1 MTYFFYSRQRYNAE
15 NWSPDVKR
23 SVELT
28 VTPCSQVLEC
38 LNSIV
43 VIGDNFGD
51 TVNQEAI
58 MQQLRAKLGIK
69 VVVQMENA
77 DGNVIFE
84 DTVTPNTV
92 TGMM

>member
-1 MTYFFYSRQRYNAE
+1 M
-15 NWSPDVKR
+15 
-23 SVELT
+23 
-28 VTPCSQVLEC
+28 
-38 LNSIV
+38 
-43 VIGDNFGD
+43 
-51 TVNQEAI
+51 NQEAI

>member
-1 MTYFFYSRQRYNAE
+1 M
-15 NWSPDVKR
+15 P
-23 SVELT
+23 
-28 VTPCSQVLEC
+28 PC

>member
-1 MTYFFYSRQRYNAE
+1 MT
-15 NWSPDVKR
+15 P
-23 SVELT
+23 
-28 VTPCSQVLEC
+28 C

>member
-1 MTYFFYSRQRYNAE
+1 M
-15 NWSPDVKR
+15 
-23 SVELT
+23 
-28 VTPCSQVLEC
+28 TPCSQALLC
-38 LNSIV
+38 LNSVV

>member
-1 MTYFFYSRQRYNAE
+1 M
-15 NWSPDVKR
+15 
-23 SVELT
+23 
-28 VTPCSQVLEC
+28 TPCLK
-38 LNSIV
+38 SIA